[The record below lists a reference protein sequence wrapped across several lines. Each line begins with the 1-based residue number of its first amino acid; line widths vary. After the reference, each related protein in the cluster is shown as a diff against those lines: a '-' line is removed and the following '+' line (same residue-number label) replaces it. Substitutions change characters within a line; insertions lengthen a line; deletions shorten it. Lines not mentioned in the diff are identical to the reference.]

1 MSLLEVTG
9 LHTEITT
16 RAGVVH
22 AVDGVSLTVAPG
34 ESVGLVG
41 ESGSGKT
48 MTGMSVLRLLPPGA
62 SITGGSVRFDG
73 TELTE
78 LSDAAMRRLRGNDIA
93 LISQDPMS
101 SLNPTRTI
109 GSQLREAYRI
119 HAGGTRRAATERA
132 IEVLGLVGMPRPA
145 ERLDDYPHQLSGGM
159 RQRAMIAIGLVC
171 GPKLLIADEP
181 TTALDVSIQAQIL
194 ALIDD
199 LRSRLSMGVL
209 LITHDMGVIAG
220 HTDRV
225 AVMYG
230 GQVAEQAETAVLFRE
245 PRHRYTQALLRSM
258 PTLEQDRNTSLANI
272 PGTPPTLIGLA
283 PMCRFAPRC
292 AFATEDCRTQDPALT
307 QAGPGHAFAC
317 FHPAEPGT
325 ALPGS
330 AQSHPTLASEPV
342 SAAAPAKAMPRAE
355 APASSAGDGVHG
367 TPQVPGEPLI
377 ELAGVV
383 MRFHLPAAVPFKPG
397 RVVQAVS
404 GVSLTVRAGE
414 TIGIVGESGCGKT
427 TLGRMIV
434 GLERPT
440 SGSVAFDGRDLGKL
454 RGAEFRRRRRDLQMM
469 FHDSAA
475 ALDPRMRVS
484 ALIGEPLAVQHAAT
498 RRERR
503 GTVAELLDA
512 VGLPRDA
519 GRRYAHEFSGGQRQ
533 RIAMARAL
541 ALNPRVIVADEPVSA
556 LDVSVQAQILNLMRS
571 LQRQY
576 GLTYVVISHD
586 LSLLKYLA
594 DRVGVMY
601 LGTLVELGDSDEVYS
616 APRHPYTAGLIECIP
631 VPDPAHERSKT
642 AAALGGELPS
652 ALQPP
657 SGCRFRT
664 RCPLATDR
672 CADEAPVLQVADGL
686 HAVACHY
693 PLTGPGQSRNQPGE
707 LGNQG
712 EKVTT

>member
-1 MSLLEVTG
+1 VSLLEVTG

-22 AVDGVSLTVAPG
+22 AVDGVSLTVAAG

-73 TELTE
+73 TELTGLGE
-78 LSDAAMRRLRGNDIA
+78 AAMRRLRGNDIA

-119 HAGGTRRAATERA
+119 HTGVSRRAATQRA

-199 LRSRLSMGVL
+199 LRLRLSMGVL
-209 LITHDMGVIAG
+209 LITHDTGVIAG

-245 PRHRYTQALLRSM
+245 PRHRYTRALLRSM
-258 PTLEQDRNTSLANI
+258 PTMEQDRSASLASI
-272 PGTPPTLIGLA
+272 PGTPPALIGLA

-292 AFATEDCRTQDPALT
+292 AFAEHDCGTQDPTLT
-307 QAGPGHAFAC
+307 HAAPGHAFAC
-317 FHPAEPGT
+317 LHPAQPGT
-325 ALPGS
+325 TLPGT
-330 AQSHPTLASEPV
+330 TLPAMTG
-342 SAAAPAKAMPRAE
+342 AAAMTSTEAVAGVAGASGHEIRVTPA
-355 APASSAGDGVHG
+355 AS
-367 TPQVPGEPLI
+367 GEPLL
-377 ELAGVV
+377 ELANVV
-383 MRFHLPAAVPFKPG
+383 KRFHLPATVPFKPG
-397 RVVQAVS
+397 RIVQAVS
-404 GVSLTVRAGE
+404 GISLTVRAGE
-414 TIGIVGESGCGKT
+414 TIGIVGESGCGKS

-454 RGAEFRRRRRDLQMM
+454 RGAEFRRRRRDLQLM
-469 FHDSAA
+469 FQDSAS
-475 ALDPRMRVS
+475 ALDPRMPVS
-484 ALIGEPLAVQHAAT
+484 ALIGEPLAVQHRAT
-498 RRERR
+498 KRERR
-503 GTVAELLDA
+503 DTVAELLDA
-512 VGLPRDA
+512 VGLPADA

-533 RIAMARAL
+533 RIALARAL

-601 LGTLVELGDSDEVYS
+601 LGTLVELGDSEEVYG
-616 APRHPYTAGLIECIP
+616 APRHPYTAGLIESIP
-631 VPDPAHERSKT
+631 VPDPARERPET
-642 AAALGGELPS
+642 ALALGGELPS
-652 ALQPP
+652 ALRPP

-664 RCPLATDR
+664 RCPLATER
-672 CADEAPVLQVADGL
+672 CVQEAPALRASDGQ
-686 HAVACHY
+686 HAVACHH
-693 PLTGPGQSRNQPGE
+693 PLTGPVPVPVPTRRNGPAGR
-707 LGNQG
+707 
-712 EKVTT
+712 KATA

>member
-1 MSLLEVTG
+1 MSLLEITG
-9 LHTEITT
+9 LRTEIAA
-16 RAGVVH
+16 RGNIIRP
-22 AVDGVSLTVAPG
+22 VDGVSLTVAAG
-34 ESVGLVG
+34 EAVGLVG

-48 MTGMSVLRLLPPGA
+48 MTGMSVMRLLPPGA

-73 TELTE
+73 TELTGLTE
-78 LSDAAMRRLRGNDIA
+78 ADLRRLRGNDIA

-119 HAGGTRRAATERA
+119 HTRVSHRAASQRA
-132 IEVLGLVGMPRPA
+132 LEVLGLVGMPRPA
-145 ERLDDYPHQLSGGM
+145 ERLGDYPHQLSGGM
-159 RQRAMIAIGLVC
+159 RQRAMIAIGLIC

-194 ALIDD
+194 TLIDD

-230 GQVAEQAETAVLFRE
+230 GRVAEQADTAALFRD

-258 PTLEQDRNTSLANI
+258 PTLEQDRGAGLATI
-272 PGTPPTLIGLA
+272 PGTPPALIGLP

-292 AFATEDCRTQDPALT
+292 QFAADDCRAMDPPLAQT
-307 QAGPGHAFAC
+307 GPGHEFSC
-317 FHPAEPGT
+317 FHPAEAEAGT
-325 ALPGS
+325 V
-330 AQSHPTLASEPV
+330 TLAPAPKPAPTPTPR
-342 SAAAPAKAMPRAE
+342 SAAAAA
-355 APASSAGDGVHG
+355 D
-367 TPQVPGEPLI
+367 EPLI
-377 ELAGVV
+377 ELTGLVK
-383 MRFHLPAAVPFKPG
+383 RFHLPASVPFQRG

-404 GVSLTVRAGE
+404 DVSLSVRAGE
-414 TIGIVGESGCGKT
+414 TFGIVGESGCGKT

-440 SGSVAFDGRDLGKL
+440 SGSVAFDGRDLGSL
-454 RGAEFRRRRRDLQMM
+454 RGADFRRRRRDLQMM
-469 FHDSAA
+469 FQDSAA
-475 ALDPRMRVS
+475 ALDPRMRVGS
-484 ALIGEPLAVQHAAT
+484 LIGEPLAVQHVGT
-498 RRERR
+498 RCDRLA
-503 GTVAELLDA
+503 TVAELLDA

-571 LQRQY
+571 LQQRF

-601 LGTLVELGDSDEVYS
+601 LGALVEVGDSAEVYD
-616 APRHPYTAGLIECIP
+616 APRHPYTAGLIESIP
-631 VPDPAHERSKT
+631 VPDPARERAKSSRPT
-642 AAALGGELPS
+642 LGGELPS
-652 ALQPP
+652 ALRPP

-664 RCPLATDR
+664 RCPLATAR
-672 CADEAPVLQVADGL
+672 CAEETPALRASDGR

-693 PLTGPGQSRNQPGE
+693 PLAQTARPAPPESAERR
-707 LGNQG
+707 
-712 EKVTT
+712 TTA

>member
-1 MSLLEVTG
+1 VSLLEVTG
-9 LHTEITT
+9 LRTEITT
-16 RAGVVH
+16 RAGAVH

-62 SITGGSVRFDG
+62 AITGGSVRFDG

-78 LSDAAMRRLRGNDIA
+78 LSEAAMRRLRGNEIA

-119 HAGGTRRAATERA
+119 HSGGSRRAATERA
-132 IEVLGLVGMPRPA
+132 VEVLGLVGMPRPA

-199 LRSRLSMGVL
+199 LRQRLSMGVL

-258 PTLEQDRNTSLANI
+258 PTLEQDRNASLANI
-272 PGTPPTLIGLA
+272 PGMPPTLIGLA

-292 AFATEDCRTQDPALT
+292 AFAAEDCRTQDPALT
-307 QAGPGHAFAC
+307 QAAPGHAFAC
-317 FHPAEPGT
+317 FHPARPGAT
-325 ALPGS
+325 PPGS
-330 AQSHPTLASEPV
+330 TQADAATVTLTQAVTRAGAVAGTTADEADGTRPV
-342 SAAAPAKAMPRAE
+342 A
-355 APASSAGDGVHG
+355 
-367 TPQVPGEPLI
+367 GEPLI
-377 ELAGVV
+377 ELVGVV
-383 MRFHLPAAVPFKPG
+383 KRFHLPAAVPFKPG

-414 TIGIVGESGCGKT
+414 TFGIVGESGCGKT
-427 TLGRMIV
+427 TLGRMVV

-440 SGSVAFDGRDLGKL
+440 SGSVAFAGHDLGKL

-469 FHDSAA
+469 FQDSAA
-475 ALDPRMRVS
+475 ALDPRMPVS
-484 ALIGEPLAVQHAAT
+484 ALIGEPLAVQHAAS
-498 RRERR
+498 RRDRR
-503 GTVAELLDA
+503 DMVTQLLDA

-601 LGTLVELGDSDEVYS
+601 LGTLVELGGSHEVYS
-616 APRHPYTAGLIECIP
+616 APRHPYTAGLIESIP

-642 AAALGGELPS
+642 APVLGGELPS

-664 RCPLATDR
+664 RCPLATER
-672 CADEAPVLQVADGL
+672 CAEEAPVLAAADGL
-686 HAVACHY
+686 HAVACHH
-693 PLTGPGQSRNQPGE
+693 PLTGPVAAPQPTGRTGQFS
-707 LGNQG
+707 
-712 EKVTT
+712 